1 MEVRSSSRAALTGM
15 IVPQIQ
21 SSEKVSV
28 FLTSK
33 SVGVTVGVSTEIGV
47 GVGKESPTSQETG
60 FFNESVGCDEVLLS
74 KNPVSEPPCVSFVGV
89 STEISVEI
97 GVGNDLPTPTK
108 ETGFFTESVGCDE
121 VFS

>member
-1 MEVRSSSRAALTGM
+1 MEVRSGM
-15 IVPQIQ
+15 IVRSHIQ
-21 SSEKVSV
+21 SSTKVSV
-28 FLTSK
+28 FPASK
-33 SVGVTVGVSTEIGV
+33 SVGVTVGVSAGIGVGVGV

-60 FFNESVGCDEVLLS
+60 FFTESKGFNEVLLS
-74 KNPVSEPPCVSFVGV
+74 KNPVSEFPCVSFVGV
-89 STEISVEI
+89 SAEIGVGI